1 MAKYRIY
8 WWATV
13 GVPTR
18 RIRGHD
24 DIDTDNPIENVAVG
38 ERLPADI
45 ENMVEKIKMTGELTE
60 YQAEELLD
68 LAADG
73 TIFLG
78 SFTRRYTE
86 ADACGNFGVVKVVRL
101 RDKPGKGE

>member
-1 MAKYRIY
+1 
-8 WWATV
+8 
-13 GVPTR
+13 
-18 RIRGHD
+18 
-24 DIDTDNPIENVAVG
+24 
-38 ERLPADI
+38 
-45 ENMVEKIKMTGELTE
+45 MTGELTE

-101 RDKPGKGE
+101 RDKPGKGV